1 MQKGWCVVDGGATK
15 TLGSVRAVQSVLDCN
30 QAGDGNTRLL
40 GVDTSKQPIFSFGN
54 SSENRCVSTVELG
67 VKAGGKNGKLTVHTL
82 DQGSGPILLSVA
94 SLRALGAIIDFQ
106 NDLIVF
112 RAIDPCRWVHKINKA
127 SAKKSNLVCLCE
139 TELEIP
145 LKGTETVAQLEN
157 LAMKQAYRIAQPAG
171 ADVVGFGK
179 FAALEYR
186 DINRY
191 QLGYRDWILKTA
203 RESAECD
210 FRLRRLATWLQ
221 ANPPLP
227 QEKSVEKLFE
237 KGEGETHRPQPSTML
252 SSASSASSTTSTE
265 KGQIMQVLQQLA
277 GAVQNLQEEVTE
289 MKEDRPRRKESRKPM
304 SETTSEGYQKVEK
317 P

>member
-1 MQKGWCVVDGGATK
+1 MALNGMKKPALQALLREKGEDPPLRWTK
-15 TLGSVRAVQSVLDCN
+15 IELRQRLIELDPQLAEAAN
-30 QAGDGNTRLL
+30 K
-40 GVDTSKQPIFSFGN
+40 KQ
-54 SSENRCVSTVELG
+54 ETEL
-67 VKAGGKNGKLTVHTL
+67 
-82 DQGSGPILLSVA
+82 Q
-94 SLRALGAIIDFQ
+94 Q
-106 NDLIVF
+106 
-112 RAIDPCRWVHKINKA
+112 WVHKINKA